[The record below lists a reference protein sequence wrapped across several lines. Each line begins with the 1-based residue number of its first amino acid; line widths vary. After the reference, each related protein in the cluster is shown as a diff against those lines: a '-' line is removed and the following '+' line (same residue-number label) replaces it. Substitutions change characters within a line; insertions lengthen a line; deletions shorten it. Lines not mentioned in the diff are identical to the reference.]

1 MRNMRRRRL
10 ALIIVMAAMVGSAIA
25 SAPAQAR
32 QGAAVRPTA
41 DATRVPAMPV
51 RPRVADPV
59 ELAALSSGQL
69 TVVRVVGGLSSPL
82 GIANAGDGTNRLFVV
97 QRGGTV
103 RVVQGKTLLG
113 ASFLNIVSKV
123 AAGGERGLLGLA
135 FHPDFEA
142 NGFLYVYYTRKSDGD
157 IIVARYTANA
167 GRTAASAATEQILLR
182 IEHSA
187 NTNHNGGDLVFG
199 PDGYLYIAVGD
210 GGGSGDPGNNA
221 QDKNVLLGKI
231 LRIDVDGTGSGP
243 NGTYAIPSDNPFVGA
258 AGLDEIWA
266 YGLRNPWQISFDSET
281 DRFWIADV
289 GQNRYE
295 EINREPA
302 GFAGGGNY
310 GWRTMEGNH
319 CFSPSSGCNTTGKI
333 RPIAEYSH
341 ASGCSITGGHVYRGP
356 SQRDLD
362 GLYVFADFCSGKIG
376 TVPAAGTGLTFRRTV
391 GLSISSFGESE
402 SGELYLTDL
411 GGNLYRVIAPE
422 FSDIA
427 SSTFI
432 DHIHWLFY
440 EGITGG
446 CGSGRFCPRDT
457 VTRGEMAA
465 FVARAMD
472 LPASPTDFF
481 TDDNGTTHEANIN
494 RLAFAGIVAGCGDG
508 RYCPAK
514 TMTRGQMASIL
525 ARALSL
531 PATSTDY
538 FDDDDGK
545 DHEGDINRLAE
556 AGITGGCGPR
566 QFCPTAGVTR
576 EQMAAFLRRAF
587 G

>member
-302 GFAGGGNY
+302 RLRRRRELRLADDGGQ
-310 GWRTMEGNH
+310 
-319 CFSPSSGCNTTGKI
+319 SLLQPVI
-333 RPIAEYSH
+333 
-341 ASGCSITGGHVYRGP
+341 
-356 SQRDLD
+356 
-362 GLYVFADFCSGKIG
+362 GLQHDRQDPAD
-376 TVPAAGTGLTFRRTV
+376 RRVQPRV
-391 GLSISSFGESE
+391 GLLDHRRPRLPRAEPARPRWPVRLRRLLQRQDRDGP
-402 SGELYLTDL
+402 GR
-411 GGNLYRVIAPE
+411 GNGA
-422 FSDIA
+422 
-427 SSTFI
+427 
-432 DHIHWLFY
+432 
-440 EGITGG
+440 
-446 CGSGRFCPRDT
+446 
-457 VTRGEMAA
+457 
-465 FVARAMD
+465 D
-472 LPASPTDFF
+472 LPAHGRSVDQLVRRERVGRAVPH
-481 TDDNGTTHEANIN
+481 GPRRQPLPRHRPRVQRH
-494 RLAFAGIVAGCGDG
+494 RLVDVHRPHPLAVLRGDHRRLRQRPVLPARHRDPWRDGGVRGPGDG
-508 RYCPAK
+508 P
-514 TMTRGQMASIL
+514 
-525 ARALSL
+525 
-531 PATSTDY
+531 
-538 FDDDDGK
+538 
-545 DHEGDINRLAE
+545 
-556 AGITGGCGPR
+556 AGITDRLLHGRQRDDSRGEHQPPR
-566 QFCPTAGVTR
+566 VRRDRGR
-576 EQMAAFLRRAF
+576 LRRRPRIAPRRP
-587 G
+587 